1 MKIWQ
6 RVTSQFEKPS
16 GFLGSIAGFIMAHR
30 ASNQERN
37 TWAVDLLD
45 LQLNDN
51 VLEIGFGPGIA
62 LEMMSKC
69 VVSGTI
75 YGVDHSQKMYS
86 LAKKRNQN
94 VITAGRMKLF
104 FGSVSNL
111 PEFTKRIDKVLDVN
125 SFQFWNDPLNSLI
138 AIRKCMNKGGTITIV
153 HQPRKPGSTASD
165 AMEAGNKISSF
176 LKEAGFERIAIHKK
190 NMKPVSAICVIGSA

>member
-6 RVTSQFEKPS
+6 KVTSQFGKPS
-16 GFLGSIAGFIMAHR
+16 GFLGSIAGFIMAHH

-62 LEMMSKC
+62 LEMMSKF
-69 VVSGTI
+69 VASGTI
-75 YGVDHSQKMYS
+75 YGIDHSQKMYS
-86 LAKKRNQN
+86 LAQKRNQN

-104 FGSVSNL
+104 LGSVLNL
-111 PEFTKRIDKVLDVN
+111 PKFNKRIDKVLDVN

-138 AIRKCMNKGGTITIV
+138 AIKKCMNKGGIIAIV
-153 HQPRKPGSTASD
+153 HQPRKPGSTALD
-165 AMEAGNKISSF
+165 AIEAGNKISSL
-176 LKEAGFERIAIHKK
+176 LKEAGFERITVHTK
-190 NMKPVSAICVIGSA
+190 NMKSAPTIYVIGNT